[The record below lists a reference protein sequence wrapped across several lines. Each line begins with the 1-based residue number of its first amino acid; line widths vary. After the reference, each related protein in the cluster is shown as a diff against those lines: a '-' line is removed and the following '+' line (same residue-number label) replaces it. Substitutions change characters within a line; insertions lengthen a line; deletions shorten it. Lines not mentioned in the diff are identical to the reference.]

1 MLNYIWA
8 FMIIIGV
15 IYGVFTGNIEQ
26 VGNGAIES
34 AEEAV
39 KLCVTMLGIMSMWMG
54 FMEVA
59 EKSGLIAKA
68 EKLLEPVIRWLFPNI
83 PKEHKARPHIITNI
97 IANILGLG
105 WAATPA
111 GLKAMEELAKEP
123 IPQKGKFLPSH
134 ISTNEMC
141 TFLVINISSLQLIP
155 VNMIAYRSQYG
166 SQNPASIVAP
176 AILATTISTLV
187 GVFFCKIMCKCTLN
201 NKKI

>member
-15 IYGVFTGNIEQ
+15 IYGLLTGNIEQ
-26 VGNGAIES
+26 VGNGAISS

-39 KLCVTMLGIMSMWMG
+39 KLCITMLGIMSMWMG

-59 EKSGLIAKA
+59 EKSGLIKKA
-68 EKLLEPVIRWLFPNI
+68 ENLLEPVISWLFPGI

-111 GLKAMEELAKEP
+111 GLKAMEELSNEP
-123 IPQKGKFLPSH
+123 IPQKGRIIPSH

-166 SQNPASIVAP
+166 SHNPALIVAP
-176 AILATTISTLV
+176 AILATMLSTLV
-187 GVFFCKIMCKCTLN
+187 GVIYCKIMCRCTLN
-201 NKKI
+201 KEK

>member
-15 IYGVFTGNIEQ
+15 VYGVATGNIEQ

-34 AEEAV
+34 AQEAV
-39 KLCVTMLGIMSMWMG
+39 KLCITMLGIMSMWMG

-59 EKSGLIAKA
+59 KKSGLIKKA
-68 EKLLEPVIRWLFPNI
+68 EKGLGPVITWLFPNI
-83 PKEHKARPHIITNI
+83 PTTHPARPHIITNI

-111 GLKAMEELAKEP
+111 GLKAMEELAREP
-123 IPQKGKFLPSH
+123 IPQKGKQIPSH
-134 ISTNEMC
+134 IATNEMC

-155 VNMIAYRSQYG
+155 VNMIAYRSQYE
-166 SQNPASIVAP
+166 SINPAAIVAP
-176 AILATTISTLV
+176 AIIATTISTLV
-187 GVFFCKIMCKCTLN
+187 GIVFCKIMCK
-201 NKKI
+201 KS

>member
-8 FMIIIGV
+8 FMIVIGV
-15 IYGVFTGNIEQ
+15 IYGVATGTIEQ

-59 EKSGLIAKA
+59 EKSGLVAKA
-68 EKLLEPVIRWLFPNI
+68 EKLLEPVICWLFPEI
-83 PKEHKARPHIITNI
+83 PKDHKARPHIITNI

-134 ISTNEMC
+134 IATNEMC

-176 AILATTISTLV
+176 AILATAISTIT
-187 GVFFCKIMCKCTLN
+187 GVVFCKIMCKRKN
-201 NKKI
+201 FKV

>member
-8 FMIIIGV
+8 VMIVVGV

-26 VGNGAIES
+26 VGDGAIES

-39 KLCVTMLGIMSMWMG
+39 KLCITMLGIMSMWMG
-54 FMEVA
+54 FMGVA
-59 EKSGLIAKA
+59 EKSGLVAKA
-68 EKLLEPVIRWLFPNI
+68 EKMLEPVIHWLFPAL
-83 PKEHKARPHIITNI
+83 PKDHKARAHIITNI

-111 GLKAMEELAKEP
+111 GLKAMEELAKDP
-123 IPQKGKFLPSH
+123 IPQKGKIMPGH

-141 TFLVINISSLQLIP
+141 TFLVLNISSLQLIP

-166 SQNPASIVAP
+166 SASPASIVAP

-187 GVFFCKIMCKCTLN
+187 GVIFCKIMCKYTL
-201 NKKI
+201 K

>member
-8 FMIIIGV
+8 IMIAIGIV
-15 IYGVFTGNIEQ
+15 YGLLTGHIED
-26 VGNGAIES
+26 VGNGAITS

-39 KLCVTMLGIMSMWMG
+39 KLCITMLGIMSMWLG

-59 EKSGLIAKA
+59 KASGLIEKA
-68 EKLLEPVIRWLFPNI
+68 EKKMEPVIGWLFPAL
-83 PKEHKARPHIITNI
+83 PQTHPARPHIITNI

-111 GLKAMEELAKEP
+111 GLKAMEELSKHP
-123 IPQKGKFLPSH
+123 VPQKGAVFPKH
-134 ISTNEMC
+134 IATNEMC

-166 SQNPASIVAP
+166 SVNPAAIIAP
-176 AILATTISTLV
+176 AIIATTLSTV
-187 GVFFCKIMCKCTLN
+187 SGIIFCKIMCK
-201 NKKI
+201 K